1 LNATFDMDISQLSP
15 IEAQLELARKLKL
28 IRKSRGH
35 SRNEAAHRS
44 GVPAPTLRRFE
55 DTGEISLRQ
64 FLMLCAVYGTLDAIP
79 QMLPELTATTM
90 DELIDQAARKR

>member
-1 LNATFDMDISQLSP
+1 MLSTVTP
-15 IEAQLELARKLKL
+15 KEAQVELARKLKS

-35 SRNEAAHRS
+35 SRSEAAHRS

-64 FLMLCAVYGTLDAIP
+64 FLMLCAVYGALETIR
-79 QMLPELTATTM
+79 QMLPDQTATTM
-90 DELIDQAARKR
+90 DELIDQASRNR